1 MGVGDAEGE
10 ECGKMGVV
18 EKVNTHTE
26 RGCQS
31 SSEKVACT
39 LLEIRSRE

>member
-1 MGVGDAEGE
+1 M
-10 ECGKMGVV
+10 
-18 EKVNTHTE
+18 

-39 LLEIRSRE
+39 LLEIRSREQGIGSKEQGIGSREQGKFEL

>member
-1 MGVGDAEGE
+1 MGVDDAEGE

-26 RGCQS
+26 GCQS

>member
-18 EKVNTHTE
+18 EKVIHTE

-31 SSEKVACT
+31 SSVKVACT